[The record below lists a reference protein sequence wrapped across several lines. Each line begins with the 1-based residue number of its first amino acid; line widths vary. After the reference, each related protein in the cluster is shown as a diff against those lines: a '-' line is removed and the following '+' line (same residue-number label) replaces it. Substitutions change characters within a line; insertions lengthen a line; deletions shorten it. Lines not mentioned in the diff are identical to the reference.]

1 MLSCHHTCMYL
12 MPSTQL
18 SKVCCCR
25 TVVYIQRMLGHHA
38 STLGTTQTHGT
49 VLLVASGMSANRS
62 KDSYK
67 CTSRLTLSRVEPVL
81 LLRRLCQCHWNDWP
95 KYAQKAVT
103 FSSSVQ
109 SVTNKS
115 FWTVLLLNL
124 LASWCNWLE
133 CRSCRKCR
141 VYRLLYDQTLLQCKS
156 RLRHDTP
163 ILRQQCTGGLAN
175 ASKTIVQLVRESM
188 HASMRWMMPSCLIDM
203 TFHIHVSD
211 WVNGIIVSSQVSL
224 AHVAEFEMKQ
234 AVANFFSIYFTHR
247 FAHSHGRWQSH
258 WSCVWGCEWQ
268 WRSCWGVSVVTTT
281 NSSRRTN
288 NVGRATTCFTHA
300 QNPGFPA
307 QGAWLRH
314 IARRVNT
321 RDSKLN
327 EIQQQHNWF
336 SIT

>member
-1 MLSCHHTCMYL
+1 MLPWLLKRTRLLKNACLFPKSRVAKHSYQVIMLSCHHTCMYL

-141 VYRLLYDQTLLQCKS
+141 VYWVVVWSNL
-156 RLRHDTP
+156 
-163 ILRQQCTGGLAN
+163 
-175 ASKTIVQLVRESM
+175 
-188 HASMRWMMPSCLIDM
+188 ASM
-203 TFHIHVSD
+203 
-211 WVNGIIVSSQVSL
+211 QVKTQTWH
-224 AHVAEFEMKQ
+224 ADIE
-234 AVANFFSIYFTHR
+234 
-247 FAHSHGRWQSH
+247 
-258 WSCVWGCEWQ
+258 
-268 WRSCWGVSVVTTT
+268 TTVY
-281 NSSRRTN
+281 R
-288 NVGRATTCFTHA
+288 
-300 QNPGFPA
+300 
-307 QGAWLRH
+307 
-314 IARRVNT
+314 
-321 RDSKLN
+321 
-327 EIQQQHNWF
+327 WF
-336 SIT
+336 S